1 MGMIQIND
9 MQTIYF
15 RKSAFILSQIRFNPN
30 MDAYNW
36 ILTGGQSG
44 LVRVNCAR
52 GLSCS
57 VMLKELRE
65 TQAQFSA
72 MFQSQ
77 EPDDS
82 ATAVRHS
89 TADTVQVH

>member
-1 MGMIQIND
+1 MTFRLSSVIKKKQIV
-9 MQTIYF
+9 F
-15 RKSAFILSQIRFNPN
+15 LFSQVRFNPN

-36 ILTGGQSG
+36 ILSGGQSG

-52 GLSCS
+52 GLSCT
-57 VMLKELRE
+57 VMLKQLRE
-65 TQAQFSA
+65 AQAQFGA

-77 EPDDS
+77 ELDDS

>member
-1 MGMIQIND
+1 MN
-9 MQTIYF
+9 QTIYF
-15 RKSAFILSQIRFNPN
+15 RKSAFILSQVRFNPN

-36 ILTGGQSG
+36 ILSGGQSG

-57 VMLKELRE
+57 VMLKQLRE
-65 TQAQFSA
+65 AQAQFSA

-77 EPDDS
+77 EPEDS